1 MNLIERLFKFYINS
15 SLHIAVS
22 VLSLCFITTYTF
34 EISFAK
40 NLKWFILFASV
51 LGYNYIKYFGVSKF
65 YYRSLTNKL
74 KEIQILSGLCFLGVC
89 VSFFGL
95 NTATKLIVLFLGA
108 VTFFYEIPFEKI
120 ESLRKVRGLKI
131 YIIALVWSL
140 TTVLLVV
147 VNAGIDIDTKVL
159 LKLFERFIFVFVLM
173 LPFEIRD
180 LDLDDLRLSTIPQ
193 KIGIVK
199 TKQLGFFGLFL
210 IELLELFIFKQPKAV
225 VVLTTFIMLV
235 TAFLI
240 LKTPVKRNIYYA
252 AFWVEAVP
260 VLWASLIWFFL

>member
-1 MNLIERLFKFYINS
+1 
-15 SLHIAVS
+15 
-22 VLSLCFITTYTF
+22 
-34 EISFAK
+34 
-40 NLKWFILFASV
+40 
-51 LGYNYIKYFGVSKF
+51 
-65 YYRSLTNKL
+65 
-74 KEIQILSGLCFLGVC
+74 
-89 VSFFGL
+89 
-95 NTATKLIVLFLGA
+95 
-108 VTFFYEIPFEKI
+108 FYEIPFEKI
-120 ESLRKVRGLKI
+120 ESLRKLRGLKI

-180 LDLDDLRLSTIPQ
+180 LDLDDIRLSTIPQ
-193 KIGIVK
+193 KIGVVM

-240 LKTPVKRNIYYA
+240 FKTPVKRNIYYS

-260 VLWASLIWFFL
+260 ILWASLIWFFL